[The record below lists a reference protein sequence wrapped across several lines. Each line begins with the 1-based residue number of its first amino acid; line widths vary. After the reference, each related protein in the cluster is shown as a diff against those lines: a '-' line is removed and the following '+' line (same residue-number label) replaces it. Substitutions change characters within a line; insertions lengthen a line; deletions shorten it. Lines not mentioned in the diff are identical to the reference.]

1 LLQVETNPVVA
12 AMQQHQWLFPATEC
26 VHIVSFALAIG
37 PIALLDLS
45 LLDVG
50 LGRRPAAQI
59 VRSTEL
65 WTISGLVL
73 ILFSGLLLFSTDPDH
88 YYLNSAF
95 QFKIV
100 CLVLALIFN
109 YTIHRKVALSEASS
123 GTVSRMVAA
132 VSLVLWVA
140 VVFGGLF
147 FAFQ

>member
-1 LLQVETNPVVA
+1 MG

-26 VHIVSFALAIG
+26 VHIVSFALAVG
-37 PIALLDLS
+37 TIALVDLS

-50 LGRRPAAQI
+50 LGRRLAAQI
-59 VRSTEL
+59 VRSTEP

-73 ILFSGLLLFSTDPDH
+73 ILFSGMLLFSTDPDH

-95 QFKIV
+95 QFKMV

-123 GTVSRMVAA
+123 GTVSRIVAA
-132 VSLVLWVA
+132 LSLVLWVA
-140 VVFGGLF
+140 VVFSGLF